1 MPDSQDQDQ
10 QRSLEDLRGF
20 SEEQFA
26 ELRRESAEMLDH
38 LKEKFTLQRD
48 AESPIKLMIES
59 IEASAEEFHNQAD
72 TMSISQN
79 PQQPHSIEDLRS
91 ITDDQIAELKRES
104 AEMLD
109 QLKEKFTPKRSAES
123 PIRLMINSVD
133 AAVDQF
139 ESRVDFEDIGTV
151 LHVGDGVATLS
162 GLPSVHTEE
171 MVTFPTGVGGLVF
184 SLDPHRLDVI
194 LLGSDE
200 GIRGGD
206 LVRTS
211 GKRLRIPVGPNLLGR
226 VVNPL
231 GDPLDGGQTPKP
243 SDFRLLERDAPGI
256 ISRQPIYQPLQTG
269 WKVIDALVPIGRGQ
283 RELIVGDRQTGKTTI
298 AVDAILQQR
307 DANVACIYV
316 AIGQKKSSTLN
327 VINRL
332 REHGALEYT
341 TVVMST
347 PDDPPALRYLAPYA
361 GCTLAEYLMDH
372 ERDVLIVYDDLTK
385 HANAYRELSLL
396 LRRPPGR
403 EAYPG
408 DVFYLHSRL
417 LERAGKLNEEFGSGS
432 MTALPIIET
441 QRGNLAA
448 YIPTNLISITDG
460 QIVLDTELFN
470 QDVKPAVDVGLSVS
484 RVGGSAQTK
493 AMKKVAG
500 ELRLQL
506 SQYEEVARFA
516 RLGTEVDEA
525 TQQQIERGS
534 RLRQMLTQSPHQP
547 LSLAEQVVILFAT
560 QQGALETIAVENVSQ
575 FERELLAFI
584 NERNSEL
591 LEEIELK
598 QDLGDEMA
606 ERLRG
611 AINTFLNS
619 WNEERSAAG

>member
-1 MPDSQDQDQ
+1 MSDSQDQARKD
-10 QRSLEDLRGF
+10 LIEDFREF
-20 SEEQFA
+20 SEDQVA
-26 ELRRESAEMLDH
+26 ELRRESEEMLDH
-38 LKEKFTLQRD
+38 LKEEFTPKRD
-48 AESPIKLMIES
+48 AEIPINEMVES
-59 IEASAEEFHNQAD
+59 IEASADEFQSQVD
-72 TMSISQN
+72 TISKSQK
-79 PQQPHSIEDLRS
+79 QTGSRSLEDLHENLEV
-91 ITDDQIAELKRES
+91 QIAELRYES
-104 AEMLD
+104 AEMVD
-109 QLKEKFTPKRSAES
+109 RLKEKFTLKRGAES
-123 PIRLMINSVD
+123 PMDLIIKSIETSID
-133 AAVDQF
+133 DFQ
-139 ESRVDFEDIGTV
+139 SQVDFEDIGTV

-184 SLDPHRLDVI
+184 SLDPYRLDVI

-211 GKRLRIPVGPNLLGR
+211 GQRLRIPVGPNLLGR

-231 GDPLDGGQTPKP
+231 GEPLDGGQTPSP

-256 ISRQPIYQPLQTG
+256 ISRQPIYQPLHTG
-269 WKVIDALVPIGRGQ
+269 WKVIDALIPIGRGQ

-298 AVDAILQQR
+298 AVDAIMQQR

-316 AIGQKKSSTLN
+316 AIGQKKSATLN

-332 REHGALEYT
+332 REHGALDYT

-441 QRGNLAA
+441 QRGNLSA

-484 RVGGSAQTK
+484 RVGGSAQTE
-493 AMKKVAG
+493 AMKRVAG

-525 TQQQIERGS
+525 TRQQIEKGERI
-534 RLRQMLTQSPHQP
+534 REMLTQPPHQP
-547 LSLAEQVVILFAT
+547 LSLGEQVVILFAT
-560 QQGALETIAVENVSQ
+560 QQGALGSIPVDEVSK
-575 FERELLAFI
+575 FERDLLDFAKEKQGELI
-584 NERNSEL
+584 
-591 LEEIELK
+591 EEIELK
-598 QDLGDEMA
+598 HNLSDEMA
-606 ERLRG
+606 ERLKDL
-611 AINTFLNS
+611 IDTFLGTRD
-619 WNEERSAAG
+619 ERNAAG

>member
-20 SEEQFA
+20 GEEQFA

>member
-10 QRSLEDLRGF
+10 LRSIEDLRGF
-20 SEEQFA
+20 REEQIA

-38 LKEKFTLQRD
+38 LKEEFTPKRD
-48 AESPIKLMIES
+48 TEIPIGELIES
-59 IEASAEEFHNQAD
+59 LDASADEFHDQAD
-72 TMSISQN
+72 TISITQK
-79 PQQPHSIEDLRS
+79 QTQPRSIEDLRGM
-91 ITDDQIAELKRES
+91 IDDQIAELRRES
-104 AEMLD
+104 AEIVD
-109 QLKEKFTPKRSAES
+109 QLKEKFTLKHGAES
-123 PIRLMINSVD
+123 PMDLIIKSIETSVD
-133 AAVDQF
+133 DFQ
-139 ESRVDFEDIGTV
+139 SRVDFEDIGTV

-184 SLDPHRLDVI
+184 SLDPHQLDVI

-231 GDPLDGGQTPKP
+231 GDPLDGGQTPKS

-327 VINRL
+327 VISRL

-341 TVVMST
+341 TVVMSA

-417 LERAGKLNEEFGSGS
+417 LERAGKLNEEYGSGS
-432 MTALPIIET
+432 MTALPIVEI
-441 QRGNLAA
+441 QRGNLSA

-470 QDVKPAVDVGLSVS
+470 QDVKPPVDVGLSVS
-484 RVGGSAQTK
+484 RVGGSAQTE
-493 AMKKVAG
+493 AMKRVAG

-525 TQQQIERGS
+525 TKQQIDKGE
-534 RLRQMLTQSPHQP
+534 RLRAMLTQPPHQP
-547 LSLAEQVVILFAT
+547 LSLGEQVVILFAT
-560 QQGALETIAVENVSQ
+560 QQGALEAIAVEDVSQ
-575 FERELLAFI
+575 FERNLLAFI
-584 NERNSEL
+584 REKYNEL
-591 LEEIELK
+591 FEEIELK
-598 QDLGDEMA
+598 QDLSDEMV
-606 ERLRG
+606 ERLKDV
-611 AINTFLNS
+611 IDTFLS
-619 WNEERSAAG
+619 IWEERSAAG

>member
-1 MPDSQDQDQ
+1 VPESQDQTRKD
-10 QRSLEDLRGF
+10 LIEELRGF
-20 SEEQFA
+20 REEQIA

-38 LKEKFTLQRD
+38 LKEEFSSERD
-48 AESPIKLMIES
+48 TEIPIGEMVES
-59 IEASAEEFHNQAD
+59 IDASADEFHDQDD
-72 TMSISQN
+72 TMSVTQK
-79 PQQPHSIEDLRS
+79 QKQPRSIEDLRG
-91 ITDDQIAELKRES
+91 IIDDQITELRRES
-104 AEMLD
+104 AEIVD
-109 QLKEKFTPKRSAES
+109 QLKDKFTLKHSAES
-123 PIRLMINSVD
+123 PMDLIIDSIETSVD
-133 AAVDQF
+133 DFQ
-139 ESRVDFEDIGTV
+139 SRVDFEDIGTV

-184 SLDPHRLDVI
+184 SLDPYRLDVI

-211 GKRLRIPVGPNLLGR
+211 GERLRIPVGPNLLGR

-231 GDPLDGGQTPKP
+231 GEPLDGGQTPRP

-256 ISRQPIYQPLQTG
+256 ISRQPIYQPLHTG
-269 WKVIDALVPIGRGQ
+269 WKVIDALIPIGRGQ

-298 AVDAILQQR
+298 AVDAILKQR

-316 AIGQKKSSTLN
+316 AIGQKKSATLN

-332 REHGALEYT
+332 REYGALDYT

-441 QRGNLAA
+441 QRGNLSA

-460 QIVLDTELFN
+460 QIVLDTDLFN

-484 RVGGSAQTK
+484 RVGGAAQTK
-493 AMKKVAG
+493 AMKRVAG

-525 TQQQIERGS
+525 TRQQIEKGERI
-534 RLRQMLTQSPHQP
+534 REILTQPPHQP
-547 LSLAEQVVILFAT
+547 LSLGEQVVILFAT
-560 QQGALETIAVENVSQ
+560 QQGALETVAVENVLQ
-575 FERELLAFI
+575 FERNLLAFI
-584 NERNSEL
+584 REKHSEL
-591 LEEIELK
+591 FEEIELK
-598 QDLGDEMA
+598 QALSDEMA
-606 ERLRG
+606 ERLKG
-611 AINTFLNS
+611 AINTFLKLRD
-619 WNEERSAAG
+619 ERNAAE

>member
-1 MPDSQDQDQ
+1 MSDSQDQARKD
-10 QRSLEDLRGF
+10 LIEDFREF
-20 SEEQFA
+20 SEDQVA
-26 ELRRESAEMLDH
+26 ELRRESEEMLDH
-38 LKEKFTLQRD
+38 LKEEFTPKRD
-48 AESPIKLMIES
+48 AEIPINEMVES
-59 IEASAEEFHNQAD
+59 IEASADEFQSQVD
-72 TMSISQN
+72 TISKSQK
-79 PQQPHSIEDLRS
+79 QTGSRSLEDLHENLEV
-91 ITDDQIAELKRES
+91 QIAELRYES
-104 AEMLD
+104 AEMVD
-109 QLKEKFTPKRSAES
+109 RLKEKFTLKRGAES
-123 PIRLMINSVD
+123 PMDLIIKSIETSID
-133 AAVDQF
+133 DFQ
-139 ESRVDFEDIGTV
+139 SQVDFEDIGTV

-184 SLDPHRLDVI
+184 SLDPYRLDVI

-211 GKRLRIPVGPNLLGR
+211 GQRLRIPVGPNLLGR

-231 GDPLDGGQTPKP
+231 GEPLDGGQTPSP

-256 ISRQPIYQPLQTG
+256 ISRQPIYQPLHTG
-269 WKVIDALVPIGRGQ
+269 WKVIDALIPIGRGQ

-298 AVDAILQQR
+298 AVDAIMQQR

-316 AIGQKKSSTLN
+316 AIGQKKSATLN

-332 REHGALEYT
+332 REHGALDYT

-441 QRGNLAA
+441 QRGNLSA

-484 RVGGSAQTK
+484 RVGGSAQTE
-493 AMKKVAG
+493 AMKRVAG

-525 TQQQIERGS
+525 TRQQIEKGERI
-534 RLRQMLTQSPHQP
+534 REMLTQPPHQP
-547 LSLAEQVVILFAT
+547 LSLGEQVVILFAT
-560 QQGALETIAVENVSQ
+560 QQGALESIPVDEVSK
-575 FERELLAFI
+575 FERDLLDFAKGKQGELI
-584 NERNSEL
+584 
-591 LEEIELK
+591 EEIELK
-598 QDLGDEMA
+598 HNLSDEMA
-606 ERLRG
+606 ERLKDL
-611 AINTFLNS
+611 IDTFLGTRD
-619 WNEERSAAG
+619 ERNAAG

>member
-10 QRSLEDLRGF
+10 LRSIEDLRGF
-20 SEEQFA
+20 REEQIA

-38 LKEKFTLQRD
+38 LKEEFTPERD
-48 AESPIKLMIES
+48 TEIPIGEMIDS
-59 IEASAEEFHNQAD
+59 IDASADEFHDQAD
-72 TMSISQN
+72 TISVTQK
-79 PQQPHSIEDLRS
+79 QTQPRSIEDLRGM
-91 ITDDQIAELKRES
+91 IDDQIAELRHES
-104 AEMLD
+104 AEIVD
-109 QLKEKFTPKRSAES
+109 QLKEKFTLKHGAES
-123 PIRLMINSVD
+123 PMDLIIESIETSAD
-133 AAVDQF
+133 DFQ
-139 ESRVDFEDIGTV
+139 SRVDFEDIGTV

-184 SLDPHRLDVI
+184 SLDPHQLDVI

-206 LVRTS
+206 VVRTS

-316 AIGQKKSSTLN
+316 AIGQKKSFTLN

-332 REHGALEYT
+332 REYGALEYT

-441 QRGNLAA
+441 QRGNLSA

-470 QDVKPAVDVGLSVS
+470 QDIKPAVDVGLSVS
-484 RVGGSAQTK
+484 RVGGAAQTE
-493 AMKKVAG
+493 AMKRVAG

-525 TQQQIERGS
+525 TRQQIEKGERI
-534 RLRQMLTQSPHQP
+534 REMLTQPPHQP
-547 LSLAEQVVILFAT
+547 LSLGEQVVILFAT
-560 QQGALETIAVENVSQ
+560 QQGALEVISVEDVSQ
-575 FERELLAFI
+575 FERNLLAFI
-584 NERNSEL
+584 REKYSEL
-591 LEEIELK
+591 FEEIELK
-598 QDLGDEMA
+598 QDLSDEMA
-606 ERLRG
+606 ERLKG

-619 WNEERSAAG
+619 RDERNAAG

>member
-1 MPDSQDQDQ
+1 MSDAQDQD
-10 QRSLEDLRGF
+10 RKDLIEDLREF
-20 SEEQFA
+20 SEDQVA
-26 ELRRESAEMLDH
+26 ELRRESEEMLDH
-38 LKEKFTLQRD
+38 LKEEFTPKRD
-48 AESPIKLMIES
+48 AEIPIDEMVES
-59 IEASAEEFHNQAD
+59 IETSADEFQSQVD
-72 TMSISQN
+72 TISTSQI
-79 PQQPHSIEDLRS
+79 QTGSRSLEDLHE
-91 ITDDQIAELKRES
+91 ILADQIAELRYES
-104 AEMLD
+104 AEMVD
-109 QLKEKFTPKRSAES
+109 QLKGKFTLKRGAES
-123 PIRLMINSVD
+123 PMDLIIKSIETSVD
-133 AAVDQF
+133 DFQ
-139 ESRVDFEDIGTV
+139 SQVDFEDIGTV

-184 SLDPHRLDVI
+184 SLDPSRLDVI
-194 LLGSDE
+194 LLGSEE

-211 GKRLRIPVGPNLLGR
+211 GQRLRIPVGPNLLGR

-231 GDPLDGGQTPKP
+231 GDPLDGGQTPSP

-256 ISRQPIYQPLQTG
+256 ISRQPIYQPLHTG
-269 WKVIDALVPIGRGQ
+269 WKVIDALIPIGRGQ

-298 AVDAILQQR
+298 AVDAIMQQR

-316 AIGQKKSSTLN
+316 AIGQKKSATLN

-332 REHGALEYT
+332 REHGALDYT

-441 QRGNLAA
+441 QRGNLSA

-484 RVGGSAQTK
+484 RVGGAAQTK
-493 AMKKVAG
+493 AMKRVAG

-525 TQQQIERGS
+525 TRQQIEKGERI
-534 RLRQMLTQSPHQP
+534 REMLTQPPHQP
-547 LSLAEQVVILFAT
+547 LSLGEQVVILFAT
-560 QQGALETIAVENVSQ
+560 QQGALGSIPVDEVSK
-575 FERELLAFI
+575 FERDLLDFAKQKQGELI
-584 NERNSEL
+584 
-591 LEEIELK
+591 EEIELK
-598 QDLGDEMA
+598 HNLSDEMA
-606 ERLRG
+606 ERLKDL
-611 AINTFLNS
+611 IDTFLGT
-619 WNEERSAAG
+619 WDERNAAG

>member
-1 MPDSQDQDQ
+1 MSDSQDQD
-10 QRSLEDLRGF
+10 RKDLIEDFREF
-20 SEEQFA
+20 SEDQVA
-26 ELRRESAEMLDH
+26 ELRRESEEMLDH
-38 LKEKFTLQRD
+38 LKEEFTPKRD
-48 AESPIKLMIES
+48 AEIPIDEMVES
-59 IEASAEEFHNQAD
+59 IETSADEFQSQVD
-72 TMSISQN
+72 TISKSQK
-79 PQQPHSIEDLRS
+79 QTGSRSLEDLHENLEV
-91 ITDDQIAELKRES
+91 QIAELRYES
-104 AEMLD
+104 AEMVD
-109 QLKEKFTPKRSAES
+109 RLKEKFTLKRGAES
-123 PIRLMINSVD
+123 PMDLIIKSIETSID
-133 AAVDQF
+133 DFQ
-139 ESRVDFEDIGTV
+139 SQVDFEDIGTV

-184 SLDPHRLDVI
+184 SLDPYRLDVI

-211 GKRLRIPVGPNLLGR
+211 GQRLRIPVGPNLLGR

-231 GDPLDGGQTPKP
+231 GEPLDGGQTPSP

-256 ISRQPIYQPLQTG
+256 ISRQPIYQPLHTG
-269 WKVIDALVPIGRGQ
+269 WKVIDALIPIGRGQ

-298 AVDAILQQR
+298 AVDAIMQQR

-316 AIGQKKSSTLN
+316 AIGQKKSATLN

-332 REHGALEYT
+332 REHGALDYT

-372 ERDVLIVYDDLTK
+372 ERDVLIIYDDLTK

-441 QRGNLAA
+441 QRGNLSA

-484 RVGGSAQTK
+484 RVGGAAQTE
-493 AMKKVAG
+493 AMKRVAG

-525 TQQQIERGS
+525 TRQQIEKGERI
-534 RLRQMLTQSPHQP
+534 REMLTQPPHQP
-547 LSLAEQVVILFAT
+547 LSLGEQVVILFAT
-560 QQGALETIAVENVSQ
+560 QQGALESIPVDEVSK
-575 FERELLAFI
+575 FERDLLDFAKGKQGELI
-584 NERNSEL
+584 
-591 LEEIELK
+591 EEIELK
-598 QDLGDEMA
+598 HNLSDEMA
-606 ERLRG
+606 ERLKDL
-611 AINTFLNS
+611 IDTFLGTRD
-619 WNEERSAAG
+619 ERNAAG

>member
-1 MPDSQDQDQ
+1 MSDPQDQDQ
-10 QRSLEDLRGF
+10 PLSLEGLRGF
-20 SEEQFA
+20 TDDQLA
-26 ELRRESAEMLDH
+26 ELRRESEEILDQ
-38 LKEKFTLQRD
+38 LKEKFTSRRD
-48 AESPIKLMIES
+48 AETPIRMMIES
-59 IEASAEEFHNQAD
+59 IEASADEFQNQAD
-72 TMSISQN
+72 TMSITQK
-79 PQQPHSIEDLRS
+79 QKQPHSIEDLRS

-109 QLKEKFTPKRSAES
+109 HLKEKFTPKRGAES

-133 AAVDQF
+133 AAVDKF

-231 GDPLDGGQTPKP
+231 GEPLDGGQTPQP

-256 ISRQPIYQPLQTG
+256 ISRQPVYQPLHTG

-298 AVDAILQQR
+298 AVDAILKQR

-316 AIGQKKSSTLN
+316 AIGQKKSSILN

-341 TVVMST
+341 TVVMSA

-484 RVGGSAQTK
+484 RVGGSAQTE

-525 TQQQIERGS
+525 TQQQIEKGE
-534 RLRQMLTQSPHQP
+534 RLRQMLTQPPHQP
-547 LSLAEQVVILFAT
+547 LSLAEQVTILFAT

-584 NERNSEL
+584 SEKNSEL

-598 QDLGDEMA
+598 QDLSDEMA
-606 ERLRG
+606 DRLRG
-611 AINTFLNS
+611 AIDAFLNL
-619 WNEERSAAG
+619 WDEERSAAG